1 MSCHLLLA
9 PPLRPQVFALFRRYQ
24 TMDALQGHLD
34 SFSLADVVRLLA
46 AAGGTGVL
54 RVERGPLT
62 GRVFFVDGCL
72 TYATTRDGDGSVAAL
87 ARLGTGP
94 DRDRRGRN
102 PGGRW
107 PEPARPLIL
116 QQISEVLIRLA
127 HGSTGRFWF
136 VDGVVT
142 RAYGAEEIQRFDV
155 EEALEAAAARRA
167 EWAKI
172 VQIVP
177 DTSIRFVVRPHL
189 AAGVAEVVIDSDT
202 WPILAAV
209 GSGASIQEVAERL
222 NLFELSAAGLVAD
235 LYGRGLIVREYGS
248 ESVPSVLVQMESE
261 TA

>member
-1 MSCHLLLA
+1 
-9 PPLRPQVFALFRRYQ
+9 
-24 TMDALQGHLD
+24 MDALQGDLD
-34 SFSLADVVRLLA
+34 SFSLVDVVRLLA
-46 AAGGTGVL
+46 TVEGTGVL
-54 RVERGPLT
+54 RVERGSLT
-62 GRVFFVDGCL
+62 GRLFFVDGCL

-94 DRDRRGRN
+94 ERDRRGRN

-136 VDGVVT
+136 VEGVVT
-142 RAYGAEEIQRFDV
+142 RAYGAEEMQRFDAEQV
-155 EEALEAAAARRA
+155 LEAAAARRV

-177 DTSIRFVVRPHL
+177 DTAIRFVVRPRL
-189 AAGVAEVVIDSDT
+189 AAGVTEVVVDVDT
-202 WPILAAV
+202 WPILAAI
-209 GSGASIQEVAERL
+209 GGGASIQKVAERL

-235 LYGRGLIVREYGS
+235 LYGRGLIVREHAPDTVPGVLAHVKS
-248 ESVPSVLVQMESE
+248 EP
-261 TA
+261 A

>member
-1 MSCHLLLA
+1 
-9 PPLRPQVFALFRRYQ
+9 
-24 TMDALQGHLD
+24 MDALQGDLD

-46 AAGGTGVL
+46 TAGGTGVL
-54 RVERGPLT
+54 RVERGAMT

-94 DRDRRGRN
+94 ERDRRGRN

-127 HGSTGRFWF
+127 HGSSGRFWF
-136 VDGVVT
+136 VEGVVT
-142 RAYGAEEIQRFDV
+142 RAYGAEEVQRFEA
-155 EEALEAAAARRA
+155 EEALDAASARRA

-177 DTSIRFVVRPHL
+177 DTSIRFVVRPRL
-189 AAGVAEVVIDSDT
+189 AAGVSEVVVDADT
-202 WPILAAV
+202 WPILAAI
-209 GSGASIQEVAERL
+209 GGGASIQEVAERL

-235 LYGRGLIVREYGS
+235 LYGRGLIVREHGTD
-248 ESVPSVLVQMESE
+248 SVPSVLVHVESE
-261 TA
+261 SA